1 MTQIQRR
8 IFAILSR
15 LGGEEVARLL
25 TDYHGTQ
32 LLDDGLGD
40 FLVEEGVAERE
51 DIFDKGDSEEDKE

>member
-8 IFAILSR
+8 IFAALSR

-32 LLDDGLGD
+32 LLDEGFGE
-40 FLVEEGVAERE
+40 FLVDEGAADR
-51 DIFDKGDSEEDKE
+51 DAIFDDGEEDEE

>member
-8 IFAILSR
+8 IYAILTR

-32 LLDDGLGD
+32 LLDDGFGD
-40 FLVEEGVAERE
+40 FLVEEGVAKRE
-51 DIFDKGDSEEDKE
+51 DIFDKGDSEEDEE

>member
-32 LLDDGLGD
+32 LLDGCFGD

-51 DIFDKGDSEEDKE
+51 DIFDKGDSEEDEE

>member
-32 LLDDGLGD
+32 LLDDGFGD
-40 FLVEEGVAERE
+40 FLVDEGVAERE
-51 DIFDKGDSEEDKE
+51 DIFDKGNSEEDEE

>member
-15 LGGEEVARLL
+15 LGVEEVARLL

-32 LLDDGLGD
+32 LLDGRFGD
-40 FLVEEGVAERE
+40 FLVDEGVAKRE
-51 DIFDKGDSEEDKE
+51 DIFDKDDSEEDEE

>member
-8 IFAILSR
+8 VFAILSR

-32 LLDDGLGD
+32 LLDGGFGD

-51 DIFDKGDSEEDKE
+51 DIFDKDSSEEDEE

>member
-32 LLDDGLGD
+32 LLSDGFGE
-40 FLVEEGVAERE
+40 FLVDEEVAER
-51 DIFDKGDSEEDKE
+51 DDVFDREGDAE